1 MTLSFFS
8 SLKIVAAAKEVTGIS
23 DNETEAV
30 IKFKQ
35 KLNSSE
41 MYYNTQPI
49 PKNESDEEAHKR
61 CRDIEGAKKYCPKRW
76 EALQLWIA
84 DSKKVL
90 IRCKSNNNKKQGIV
104 RIRVA
109 MCFNIYNGN
118 GNGRVADI
126 YAHSCFL
133 FESIS
138 EKKTILR
145 RLISRSW
152 ICKSFLLS

>member
-8 SLKIVAAAKEVTGIS
+8 FLKIVAAAKEVTGIS

-49 PKNESDEEAHKR
+49 PKNESDEEAHKK

-84 DSKKVL
+84 DSRKVL
-90 IRCKSNNNKKQGIV
+90 IRCKSNKKNQGIV

-109 MCFNIYNGN
+109 MCFDIYNGN

-126 YAHSCFL
+126 HAHSCFL

-138 EKKTILR
+138 GKKPILR